1 MRLYELVLI
10 VRPELSSTEI
20 DKLTDELTSII
31 SNYEGKLVKHE
42 YWGIRSLAYKINR
55 NHRAHYIMLAI
66 SANNN
71 ILQKLKNKIKNNL
84 EIIRSRFIKVK
95 EISQTTSPIL
105 KNQSFEQTAIDV
117 TS

>member
-42 YWGIRSLAYKINR
+42 YWGMRSLAYKINR
-55 NHRAHYIMLAI
+55 NQRAHYIMLAI

-105 KNQSFEQTAIDV
+105 KNQNCEQVAIDV